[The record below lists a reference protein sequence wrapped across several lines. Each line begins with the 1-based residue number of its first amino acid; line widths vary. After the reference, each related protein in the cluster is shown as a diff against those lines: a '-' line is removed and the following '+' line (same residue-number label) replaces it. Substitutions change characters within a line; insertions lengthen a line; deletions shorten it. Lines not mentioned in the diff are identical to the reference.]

1 MDSRFNVS
9 NAVYNG
15 GPQTNTVHG
24 IPNLAAGEI
33 VLTLTTNHNLTGGN
47 KIRIAIDSI
56 IFTCTMDNR
65 ATEHAYPRKT
75 DPAAPTPRPS
85 DPKNL
90 NGSIAVM
97 VVSSNQIKV
106 NVYPSLS
113 GGFYAPLQME
123 LIASILENSTS

>member
-1 MDSRFNVS
+1 M
-9 NAVYNG
+9 
-15 GPQTNTVHG
+15 
-24 IPNLAAGEI
+24 
-33 VLTLTTNHNLTGGN
+33 TGGN

-75 DPAAPTPRPS
+75 DPAVPTPRPS
-85 DPKNL
+85 DAKNL
-90 NGSIAVM
+90 GGDIAV
-97 VVSSNQIKV
+97 SIYSANQLRL

-113 GGFYAPLQME
+113 GGFFAPLQME